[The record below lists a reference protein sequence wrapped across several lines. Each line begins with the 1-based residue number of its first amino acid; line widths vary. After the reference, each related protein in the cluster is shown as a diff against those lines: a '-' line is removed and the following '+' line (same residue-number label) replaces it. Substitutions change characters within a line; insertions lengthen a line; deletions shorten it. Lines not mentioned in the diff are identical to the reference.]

1 MSIMFDP
8 RTFPE
13 RPPSEVEWEDILLR
27 VEIAPRA
34 LRVAIDD
41 VAPGHPGL
49 APVLQTAVL
58 GERILHLQFEALAA
72 GEPSPETADIDG
84 IGADPAVLADDF
96 VRLRSRTFAMVQ
108 RRGLNVWE
116 WRVRGGPFDG
126 ATSYQL
132 LQSTAAADGAWL
144 KAIRSMTGTP

>member
-1 MSIMFDP
+1 VSILFDP

-13 RPPSEVEWEDILLR
+13 RPPSEVEWEEILLR
-27 VEIAPRA
+27 VDIAPRA

-49 APVLQTAVL
+49 SPVLQTAVL
-58 GERILHLQFEALAA
+58 GERILQLQFEAMAD
-72 GEPSPETADIDG
+72 GRPSPEGAEINDIGTDAG
-84 IGADPAVLADDF
+84 TLADDF

-108 RRGLNVWE
+108 RRGLNVWD
-116 WRVRGGPFDG
+116 WRVTGGPFHG

-132 LQSTAAADGAWL
+132 LQATAAADGAWL
-144 KAIRSMTGTP
+144 KAIRFMTGTP